1 MSILSQFKQS
11 QNTDFPN
18 VRPSL
23 DLRFALTKKLDP
35 RITFTRGSTGTY
47 FGSDGIMRIA
57 GVNEPR
63 FDHNPITGQSLGLL
77 VEEQKTNLVRN
88 NTAQGAVVGT
98 PGTNPTNSYFFIAP
112 SGITRE
118 ITSIG
123 TENGITYFD
132 VRYYGVSASSGEL
145 SWVPQTGTNTPITG
159 GQVVSASAYLKVV
172 SGTFANITNLTVRI
186 LDYNG
191 ASYLAESST
200 AVSASSLQSSTLARY
215 SHTRTTGASAN
226 GVVFSISFN
235 KNSAGPVD
243 ITLRIGMP
251 QIELGPEPT
260 SVIPNSSVSSTVTR
274 TPDIANITGTNFSN
288 WFNQNEG
295 TFLSIVKPSYAF
307 PSITNFTNKC
317 PMVVYYDN
325 NLIHFILHRS
335 NQPQIGTRSPVNYGI
350 NVSYL
355 GPGSLDS
362 ISERKVSYT
371 YKDNYYN
378 AVVNR
383 QTTTPDIRGE
393 HAKTANGLGLNSK
406 SGEGYATNTRFNG
419 LNALNGTISRLTYYP
434 IQLTNQQLINLTS

>member
-23 DLRFALTKKLDP
+23 DLRFALAKKLDP

-47 FGSDGIMRIA
+47 FGSDGIMRTA

-63 FDHNPITGQSLGLL
+63 FDHDPITGQSLGLM
-77 VEEQKTNLVRN
+77 VEESRTNLVRN
-88 NTAQGAVVGT
+88 NTAQGAVAGT
-98 PGTNPTNSYFFIAP
+98 PGTLPTNSYVYTAP
-112 SGITRE
+112 SGT
-118 ITSIG
+118 TSQVISVG

-132 VRYYGVSASSGEL
+132 VRFYGVSSQNGEL
-145 SWVPQTGTNTPITG
+145 SWAPQTGTNTPITG

-200 AVSASSLQSSTLARY
+200 TVSASSLQSSTLTRY
-215 SHTRTTGASAN
+215 SHTRTTGGSAN
-226 GVVFSISFN
+226 GVVFSITLN
-235 KNSAGPVD
+235 KTSAGPVD

-251 QIELGPEPT
+251 QVELGPEPT
-260 SVIPNSSVSSTVTR
+260 SVIATTSSTVTR
-274 TPDIANITGTNFSN
+274 SPDIVNMTGTNFSS
-288 WFNQNEG
+288 WYNQEEG
-295 TFLSIVKPSYAF
+295 TFLSIVKPSYYF
-307 PSITNFTNKC
+307 PAITNFTNKC
-317 PMVVYYDN
+317 PMVIYYDN
-325 NLIHFILHRS
+325 NLVHFILHRS
-335 NQPQIGTRSPVNYGI
+335 SQPQIGTRSSVNYGI

-355 GPGSLDS
+355 GVGNLDAT
-362 ISERKVSYT
+362 SERKVAFT

-383 QTTTPDIRGE
+383 QTGTPDIRGI

-406 SGEGYATNTRFNG
+406 SGEGYAATTSFNG
-419 LNALNGTISRLTYYP
+419 LIALNGTISRLTYYP